1 MKELR
6 TDIDRNNKYTLE
18 LLKAKVTPDKVT
30 KYINRI
36 RDSRT
41 AIKDIMNIAL
51 LAQQELNLLRHIL
64 NVVPGKLEDKFLKY
78 GWKLSNCLFRLNMVL
93 APNEKEALSKACSFK
108 DEKGN
113 DKSPKQVCNNINN
126 FLEGIK
132 INKWQ
137 QEDDKKQGDEFTY
150 PQ

>member
-1 MKELR
+1 MIE
-6 TDIDRNNKYTLE
+6 N
-18 LLKAKVTPDKVT
+18 
-30 KYINRI
+30 INSGFISEKIQR
-36 RDSRT
+36 
-41 AIKDIMNIAL
+41 AL

-108 DEKGN
+108 DEKGS
-113 DKSPKQVCNNINN
+113 DKSPKQVCNNIHN

-132 INKWQ
+132 TNKWQ
-137 QEDDKKQGDEFTY
+137 QEEDKKQGDEFTY
-150 PQ
+150 KFPYFNERIKKKDKNYEDDDDNGYPQ